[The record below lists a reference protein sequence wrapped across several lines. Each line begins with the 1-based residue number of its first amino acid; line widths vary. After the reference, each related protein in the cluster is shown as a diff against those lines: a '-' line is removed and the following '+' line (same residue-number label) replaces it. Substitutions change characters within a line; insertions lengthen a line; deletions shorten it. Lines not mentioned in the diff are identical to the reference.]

1 MANDTRNPADE
12 TPQQRYARLHRAI
25 ENGAPTDSLW
35 RELAEASLAIGHVD
49 EAERCVAA
57 IGDEAL
63 RRLVAHRLQRMGLAT
78 QPGAAAAA
86 EPAAAGDG
94 APSLRDHV
102 VDAFQYLFHQHMPLL
117 VLMSVLSFPVIVGV
131 GGFLTAGSSPLLLA
145 GIAAV
150 PGLCIL
156 TVVGAMGRNILHAS
170 AEGNGD
176 VPPVPAGHELLRA
189 AGAFF
194 VDAALVL
201 AALVGA
207 PVAAIYLG
215 APLWLSLPW
224 LAVGAT
230 VAPMAWSLR
239 QLRPDFACLDPRTLL
254 RGIWRTRDGYFGLAG
269 ATTALFLPT
278 GLAAWQSFGT
288 PLWAQ
293 ITALGPVSVLPL
305 FVASRLIGTWLDAR
319 REDIADLFA
328 AVDAEPAPT
337 PAIAPADAPV
347 ATRAPAH
354 PVAAP
359 HGLRKPRALA
369 AAAVAR
375 RNPLPTRNPSAARNG
390 RRAVLAADGS
400 LTFDETPAA
409 TR

>member
-1 MANDTRNPADE
+1 MSNETRNPTDE

-25 ENGAPTDSLW
+25 ENGEPNDGLW
-35 RELAEASLAIGHVD
+35 RELAEASFAIGHAD
-49 EAERCVAA
+49 EAHRCVAA
-57 IGDEAL
+57 IGDEGL
-63 RRLVAHRLQRMGLAT
+63 RRLVSHRLQRMGLAAAGELA
-78 QPGAAAAA
+78 PAGAATADAD
-86 EPAAAGDG
+86 DG
-94 APSLRDHV
+94 AAPSVRDHV

-117 VLMSVLSFPVIVGV
+117 VLMSVLSFPLIVGV

-156 TVVGAMGRNILHAS
+156 TVVGAMGRQILHAS

-176 VPPVPAGHELLRA
+176 VPPVPAFHELVRA
-189 AGAFF
+189 ASAFF
-194 VDAALVL
+194 VDASVVL

-224 LAVGAT
+224 LATGAL

-239 QLRPDFACLDPRTLL
+239 QLRADLTCLRPTTLL
-254 RGIWRTRDGYFGLAG
+254 RAIWRARDGYFSLAG
-269 ATTALFLPT
+269 ATAALFVPT

-293 ITALGPVSVLPL
+293 IAAIGPVCVLPL
-305 FVASRLIGTWLDAR
+305 FVASRLIGTWLDVQR
-319 REDIADLFA
+319 D
-328 AVDAEPAPT
+328 
-337 PAIAPADAPV
+337 AIAEV
-347 ATRAPAH
+347 
-354 PVAAP
+354 VAAP
-359 HGLRKPRALA
+359 ATTTAAAPPNAQSAAAATPAAARKPANAVAAPRGLRKPRALA
-369 AAAVAR
+369 AASAAR
-375 RNPLPTRNPSAARNG
+375 SNPSAARNG

-400 LTFDETPAA
+400 LTYDDAA
-409 TR
+409 TGAR